1 MTTNTMV
8 VNAEKVELYSCKV
21 PFRQHIW
28 FRFCRGRCVGEW
40 GEESASPPGYKTAK
54 LPGLGKVKKLLLMFL
69 AIFQRIR

>member
-1 MTTNTMV
+1 MQKRLNYIHAKFHSGSTYGSDF
-8 VNAEKVELYSCKV
+8 AEGGVWES
-21 PFRQHIW
+21 
-28 FRFCRGRCVGEW
+28 G